1 MNKFTN
7 EQLKAALVELYTTNE
22 LAAYQLAFDELN
34 YRIGDDAFDSW
45 LDEVGI

>member
-7 EQLKAALVELYTTNE
+7 EQLKAALVELYKINE

-34 YRIGDDAFDSW
+34 ARMGDDAFDSW